1 MLKSEK
7 IFRIK
12 VVFLLIAVL
21 GVSTVF
27 AQNTKRGLAY
37 GRLSP
42 QDMEILSPE
51 VSWWYNWSTVPESS
65 VASVFENYGFEFVP
79 MVWNGNYNESQLR
92 TYLTSHPETKYILAF
107 NEPNFIDQAKMTPS
121 QAAAQWPRLEAIAD
135 DFDLEI
141 VAPAVNYCGN
151 CVTENG
157 TTYTDPWKYLDDF
170 FAACPD
176 CRVDY
181 IAVHSY
187 MNTAGALEWY
197 INQFKKYGKPI
208 WLTEFA
214 GWEENGNITSV
225 DDQIN
230 FMVGAVNYL
239 ESDPDVFRYAWFI
252 GRTGGGI
259 TKYPYID
266 ILGANGQL
274 TKLGKIYTQMPV
286 HNENRVVQIP
296 AVIEAEEYNK
306 MSGIQM
312 ELTAD
317 SSGFANI
324 GYIDTGDW
332 LEYKIDVP
340 ETGSYNIQFRIAS
353 MQRARLFVVLNGET
367 ILNQAMD
374 NTAGWQNWETFSNT
388 VELQA
393 GVQTIRLKAGTSGFN
408 INWFQIGDISTG
420 IADIQN
426 SSDIFN
432 VYPNPGNGELHIQTN
447 KKIKELVIT
456 AVTGN
461 TVHSVPFSNAVNLQ
475 FLAPG
480 IYSLKAIGFNGETI
494 AIKKIVI
501 R

>member
-1 MLKSEK
+1 MLKLNELL
-7 IFRIK
+7 RNL
-12 VVFLLIAVL
+12 VAFLLLTLISVCNVN
-21 GVSTVF
+21 G
-27 AQNTKRGLAY
+27 QETKRGLAY
-37 GRLSP
+37 GYLSP
-42 QDMEILSPE
+42 QDLEVLSPE
-51 VSWWYNWSTVPESS
+51 TSWWYNWSVTPESS
-65 VASVFENYGFEFVP
+65 VASVFEEYGFEFVP
-79 MVWNGNYNESQLR
+79 MVWNGSYNESQLR
-92 TYLTSHPETKYILAF
+92 AYLTNHPETKYILAF
-107 NEPNFIDQAKMTPS
+107 NEPNFIEQAKMTPS
-121 QAAAQWPRLEAIAD
+121 QVAAQWPRLEAIAD

-157 TTYTDPWKYLDDF
+157 TTYTNPWKYLDDF

-176 CRVDY
+176 CRVDH

-187 MNTAGALEWY
+187 MNTVSALEWF
-197 INQFKKYGKPI
+197 IGEFKKYGKPI

-230 FMVGAVNYL
+230 YMIGAVNYL

-252 GRTGGGI
+252 GRSGGGI

-274 TKLGKIYTQMPV
+274 TALGEVYTQMPV
-286 HNENRVVQIP
+286 HNENQIVQIP

-332 LEYKIDVP
+332 LEYKINVP

-353 MQRARLFVVLNGET
+353 TQRARLFVLLNGET
-367 ILNQAMD
+367 ILNQPFD
-374 NTAGWQNWETFSNT
+374 NTSGWQNWETYVNT
-388 VELQA
+388 IELPA
-393 GVQTIRLKAGTSGFN
+393 GEQTIRLQAGTSGFN
-408 INWFQIGDISTG
+408 INWFQIGDISTS
-420 IADIQN
+420 IANFKN
-426 SSDIFN
+426 SPAVFT
-432 VYPNPGNGELHIQTN
+432 VYPNPGNGEFKIRTSE
-447 KKIKELVIT
+447 KIKELVIT
-456 AVTGN
+456 AITGN
-461 TVHSVPFSNAVNLQ
+461 TVHSLSFSNSVNLS

-480 IYSLKAIGFNGETI
+480 IYSLRAIGFNGEEV
-494 AIKKIVI
+494 ANKKIMI